1 MKCLIVGLSPFCR
14 PPMRLKRCF
23 SENIDSAALA
33 ERNNPFASSKQ
44 LEAKAFPVQ
53 FTTGQNTLDEKSLIT
68 QCCFFNSR
76 LFCIC
81 NCCVKDTHFLFF
93 AQFVA
98 EIHLATSSMTVHLK
112 KPKPRPELDENF

>member
-1 MKCLIVGLSPFCR
+1 M
-14 PPMRLKRCF
+14 
-23 SENIDSAALA
+23 
-33 ERNNPFASSKQ
+33 
-44 LEAKAFPVQ
+44 Q

-68 QCCFFNSR
+68 QWGFKSR

-81 NCCVKDTHFLFF
+81 SCCVKDTHFLFF

-112 KPKPRPELDENF
+112 KPKPRKNLTHVKHEAEKLV